1 MSDSCV
7 ALMGGT
13 FDPIHVGHLIVAR
26 SVREQLALDQVI
38 FIPSAKPPHK
48 QQAPISDVAHR
59 LEMVKLAIDEQEG
72 FACDDCETKRP
83 GPSYT
88 FDTVMD
94 FRKRFGEQ
102 AAIHWIIGPDSL
114 AELETWYR
122 VKELVEACRIIT
134 VSRPGWDKPQPP
146 QPPRLLS
153 SAQVTKLEGGI
164 LQTPRVDISATDI
177 RRRVATGKSIRYLVP
192 DSVEQYIVDRQLYR
206 NPKT

>member
-1 MSDSCV
+1 MSDACV

-13 FDPIHVGHLIVAR
+13 FDPIHFGHLIVAR
-26 SVREQLALDQVI
+26 SVREQLTLDQVI

-48 QQAPISDVAHR
+48 HRAPISGVAHR
-59 LEMVKLAIDEQEG
+59 LEMVKLAIDAEEG
-72 FACDDCETKRP
+72 FACDDCETKRA

-94 FRKRFGEQ
+94 FRKRLGER
-102 AAIHWIIGPDSL
+102 AAIHWIIGPDAL

-146 QPPRLLS
+146 RSPRLLG
-153 SAQVTKLEGGI
+153 SAQITKLEAGI

-177 RRRVATGKSIRYLVP
+177 RRRVAAGKSIRYLVP
-192 DSVEQYIVDRQLYR
+192 DPVEQYVVDRQLYR
-206 NPKT
+206 NPNT